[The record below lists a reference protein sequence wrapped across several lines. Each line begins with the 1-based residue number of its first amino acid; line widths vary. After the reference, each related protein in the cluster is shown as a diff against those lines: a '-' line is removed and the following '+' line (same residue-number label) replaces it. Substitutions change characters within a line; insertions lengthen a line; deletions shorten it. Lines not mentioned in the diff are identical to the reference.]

1 MDLLSSVTGLLGTW
15 KSRLPD
21 LEESG
26 YRTPRNLEEP
36 GKITG
41 LLGIWENLDLVGTP
55 DKITNWTLDER
66 ERNNISL
73 TILPSQNQPNPPQ
86 SNIHL
91 LLNSFGIS
99 RQ

>member
-36 GKITG
+36 DYRTPRNLGEPG
-41 LLGIWENLDLVGTP
+41 LSRNARQDYELD
-55 DKITNWTLDER
+55 
-66 ERNNISL
+66 
-73 TILPSQNQPNPPQ
+73 
-86 SNIHL
+86 
-91 LLNSFGIS
+91 FGRKVIRS
-99 RQ
+99 R